1 MPGAEFKYVYLRHS
15 VYRVDSDDGCKTS
28 EHTFYKIGNSYPK
41 LAVSDEQRASR
52 KRAISN
58 RKASHRTLGCSYPQS
73 FSRS

>member
-52 KRAISN
+52 KRAI
-58 RKASHRTLGCSYPQS
+58 RIGKHLIAL
-73 FSRS
+73 